1 MPDRRP
7 TGEELVDTA
16 DEGSSLLE
24 RLRREVYE
32 ESDDE
37 IDLLEKDVN
46 LVHDVFSRPP
56 TGSHEGTSPSQSYIH
71 GAQHSGIDAGSVATA
86 VFTLG
91 LVIDRTARWAMQHYE
106 NHAKGDSH
114 AGE

>member
-1 MPDRRP
+1 MPDRLP
-7 TGEELVDTA
+7 TGAELVDSA

-37 IDLLEKDVN
+37 LDILEKDAN
-46 LVHDVFSRPP
+46 LVHDVFSRSP
-56 TGSHEGTSPSQSYIH
+56 TGSYEGTSSSQTYIH
-71 GAQHSGIDAGSVATA
+71 GTQNSGIDAGSAATA

-106 NHAKGDSH
+106 NHSKGR
-114 AGE
+114 

>member
-1 MPDRRP
+1 M
-7 TGEELVDTA
+7 T
-16 DEGSSLLE
+16 
-24 RLRREVYE
+24 RLIFSKRT
-32 ESDDE
+32 S
-37 IDLLEKDVN
+37 IS
-46 LVHDVFSRPP
+46 FTMSSRPP
-56 TGSHEGTSPSQSYIH
+56 TGSHEGTPPSQSYIH